1 MDAAEVQRGQRVLC
15 LNPTGSI
22 RPAAGTLIGAL
33 GPISRGIAAAEALAL
48 RHRGASVS
56 TFNPDEASVA
66 AMGMNLMDAGRRGAV
81 IEAGL
86 SQGRRLGLLPRA
98 QAA

>member
-1 MDAAEVQRGQRVLC
+1 MDAAVVKRGQRVLC

-22 RPAAGTLIGAL
+22 RPAAGALIGAL
-33 GPISRGIAAAEALAL
+33 GPVSRGVAAAEALAL

-56 TFNPDEASVA
+56 TISPDEASA
-66 AMGMNLMDAGRRGAV
+66 AALGTNLMDPRRRGEA
-81 IEAGL
+81 IAAGL
-86 SQGRRLGLLPRA
+86 AQGRRLALAGSA